1 MAKYKPGD
9 TVYFIESNRSIIEAK
24 VKAFTAGFY
33 TTIFGN
39 SVIRLRESRLFP
51 SIEEAENNAPQIVAE
66 RKRVEKLRKEQSNP
80 WNYMN

>member
-9 TVYFIESNRSIIEAK
+9 TVYFIESNRSVIEAK
-24 VKAFTAGFY
+24 VKAYTAGFY
-33 TTIFGN
+33 TIIFGM

-51 SIEEAENNAPQIVAE
+51 SFEDAENSSPQIVAE

>member
-9 TVYFIESNRSIIEAK
+9 TVYFIESNRSVIEAK
-24 VKAFTAGFY
+24 VKAYTAGFY
-33 TTIFGN
+33 TIIFGM

-51 SIEEAENNAPQIVAE
+51 SFEEAENSSPQIVAE
-66 RKRVEKLRKEQSNP
+66 RKRVEKLKKEQSNP